1 LNESAIRSPRESGF
15 SFGASRTRTEPK
27 PLAVQYQTHIQS
39 RSMKHTVEKQLS
51 VPVANE
57 PGQIASISERLAEAD
72 IHINAVSIAENV
84 QGGHFRFIADKP
96 EEALQTLKQSGFD
109 AVIESVLTVRLNDS
123 RGRLANITLALAQ
136 AGINIDYVYA
146 SVDQAGSSARLVLK
160 VENIPLATRILEEL
174 EVAA

>member
-1 LNESAIRSPRESGF
+1 
-15 SFGASRTRTEPK
+15 
-27 PLAVQYQTHIQS
+27 
-39 RSMKHTVEKQLS
+39 MKHTIEKQLS

-57 PGQIASISERLAEAD
+57 PGKIARISECLADAD

-96 EEALQTLKQSGFD
+96 EAALALLNRKGFSPI
-109 AVIESVLTVRLNDS
+109 VESVLTVRLNDS

-160 VENIPLATRILEEL
+160 VANIPLATRILEEL